1 MRRLRDYSWAD
12 WRRLRPLG
20 HAYKTAIYRTFTAW
34 HVRRRSPGIAS
45 IVNEVRTRNQTTLAV
60 PIAFEAPWAIRH
72 QVAAARR
79 QFKDAMLVVCDN
91 SRNEDAAHEIEAICR
106 EAGVAYL
113 RLPVDPSKKGSR
125 SHAMAINWVYRNL
138 VCAVTPSCFAFLD
151 HDLFPTKPVF
161 FAALIEHQPI
171 YGLMRTA
178 AHRWYLWAGFCVFD
192 GRYAAAPVLD
202 FSQDWF
208 NGLDTG
214 GGNWDALYRTLDRGA
229 LTFAPTRFEPYRP
242 GADPA
247 HASIQW
253 CGTWLHE
260 VGSTRRDGL
269 SEIAADKRRTIKQ
282 LLAARPAAADAP
294 ARDAMVLVP

>member
-60 PIAFEAPWAIRH
+60 TIAFEAPWAIRH

-214 GGNWDALYRTLDRGA
+214 GGNYHLLYNSLDRAAMVFATLRTDERHDPITGVRMAVDFVDDWLHVKNVSGWDADRKLDPKLVERVV
-229 LTFAPTRFEPYRP
+229 R
-242 GADPA
+242 
-247 HASIQW
+247 
-253 CGTWLHE
+253 
-260 VGSTRRDGL
+260 
-269 SEIAADKRRTIKQ
+269 SEIGH
-282 LLAARPAAADAP
+282 
-294 ARDAMVLVP
+294 